1 MHFNIY
7 ELLGLHNIHMSCS
20 YQSPEYE
27 CDTNSHKKTCGYK
40 CSRVAST
47 TREHPCTWDTQLLS
61 VAHGNFLRVTMRGH
75 GVGHAATKRGTRQ
88 LFACNHAWTWR
99 GTRSY

>member
-20 YQSPEYE
+20 YQCPEYE
-27 CDTNSHKKTCGYK
+27 CDTNSHKK
-40 CSRVAST
+40 RHVVINVAAWLIAT

-61 VAHGNFLRVTMRGH
+61 VAHGNFLRVT
-75 GVGHAATKRGTRQ
+75 TR
-88 LFACNHAWTWR
+88 
-99 GTRSY
+99 